1 MHYAVVSADSCQIF
15 RVVPA
20 GQSTR
25 RLQESADVARPVN
38 VIGIDSL
45 QCGMIESCNS
55 IFAHGCTQL
64 LAELCCLSRI
74 FQSDCALL
82 YQSND
87 KREVPLGNSMCL

>member
-1 MHYAVVSADSCQIF
+1 MLWQVLIAVRVSVLCQ
-15 RVVPA
+15 PE
-20 GQSTR
+20 S
-25 RLQESADVARPVN
+25 LQESADIARPVN

-64 LAELCCLSRI
+64 LAELRCLSRI
-74 FQSDCALL
+74 FQSECALL
-82 YQSND
+82 YESND